1 MSSPSGGLRETFAKK
16 DPEKIARL
24 EKHIKSRIKKYI
36 YLVSWQERVKS
47 IFIAINYNNVLFIN
61 KVIESKPLKNGAL
74 ALFASVSIKI
84 MKD

>member
-36 YLVSWQERVKS
+36 YLVS
-47 IFIAINYNNVLFIN
+47 
-61 KVIESKPLKNGAL
+61 
-74 ALFASVSIKI
+74 
-84 MKD
+84 